1 MRYSILLCIFF
12 FFSSRRRH
20 TRCALVTGVQTCAL
34 PICRFFLEA
43 DKAARD
49 RGVFLS
55 LSTDFEMLEA
65 INQENRPSWHRL
77 VPTFEHHVGGINAG
91 NGFCLI
97 GRNEDGEIIKS
108 EEHTSEL
115 QSLMRISYA
124 VFCLKKKKKRKHP

>member
-1 MRYSILLCIFF
+1 MTIHTLKTQILQA
-12 FFSSRRRH
+12 RRQR
-20 TRCALVTGVQTCAL
+20 L
-34 PICRFFLEA
+34 PDQLTLDHGPRDQLGRFFLEA

-97 GRNEDGEIIKS
+97 GRNEDGEIISTQAARFFDFGDETLADYRS
-108 EEHTSEL
+108 EEHTSE
-115 QSLMRISYA
+115 
-124 VFCLKKKKKRKHP
+124 